1 MDARKFADKRCRK
14 LRMGGVPF
22 SVELAAARS
31 KIELWKTVVSW
42 KMGKKPNMKHLQRL
56 EKKNNSPGC
65 RNITLQKAKENQSKA
80 FKIYWETKRN
90 ADELR
95 MTFLKKKPMT

>member
-1 MDARKFADKRCRK
+1 MDARKYADKRCRK

-22 SVELAAARS
+22 SLELAAARS

-56 EKKNNSPGC
+56 EKKNNLLGC
-65 RNITLQKAKENQSKA
+65 RNTMLQKAKENQSKA
-80 FKIYWETKRN
+80 FKT
-90 ADELR
+90 
-95 MTFLKKKPMT
+95 